1 MTTEW
6 SAEFLIATR
15 TRHYPL
21 DRAVTVRVLFL
32 QNLFNRPQTDRLP
45 AGELAGALAKTRP
58 RNQPAL
64 VPAEMCKS
72 AIQVLTAAG
81 PTGVECALH

>member
-45 AGELAGALAKTRP
+45 AGELAGALAKPHRETS
-58 RNQPAL
+58 QPSCPPKCVRA
-64 VPAEMCKS
+64 PYKF
-72 AIQVLTAAG
+72 
-81 PTGVECALH
+81 